1 MNDKI
6 NFFLFLE
13 DIEGEEVRPSTPEKK
28 QRVSF
33 DSSVNDTSDFES
45 AAESVTLGEVDTEN
59 DETSSIE
66 TVDLAGKMD
75 SISIASTPP
84 RNKKA

>member
-59 DETSSIE
+59 DKTSSIE